1 MSQAWIHT
9 HTHTQVGGKAVAV
22 YDYKFV
28 MRRLDRGG
36 KVDTQ
41 DEGAQGASQASVQE
55 EEAQEETEAEEE
67 DLKERARESQW
78 RDLKVYD

>member
-1 MSQAWIHT
+1 
-9 HTHTQVGGKAVAV
+9 
-22 YDYKFV
+22 

-67 DLKERARESQW
+67 DLKERARESQ
-78 RDLKVYD
+78 

>member
-1 MSQAWIHT
+1 MHEYSMNTAWIHT

-41 DEGAQGASQASVQE
+41 DELAQGASQASRE
-55 EEAQEETEAEEE
+55 EEEQAEAEVW
-67 DLKERARESQW
+67 LLHAHW
-78 RDLKVYD
+78 